1 MSTTTPASRYA
12 AFTTHFYMHTRIAVA
27 IVFTREAEQP
37 TTYIRASLAP
47 LALRLFLFLFLFSF
61 FFVPSIYY
69 FSFLSF
75 LLPTTITGDHS

>member
-12 AFTTHFYMHTRIAVA
+12 AFTTHFYMHTRTAVA

-47 LALRLFLFLFLFSF
+47 LALRLFLFLFSFPFLFCSVHLLF
-61 FFVPSIYY
+61 F
-69 FSFLSF
+69 FSFLS
-75 LLPTTITGDHS
+75 PSYYYYGGP